1 MEKDQE
7 KRQDGF
13 QLTSRLVMHHTS
25 KVLDSKLGLV
35 AVFGRDVVGVELV
48 LGVELVQH
56 CRISA
61 LG

>member
-1 MEKDQE
+1 
-7 KRQDGF
+7 
-13 QLTSRLVMHHTS
+13 MHHTS